1 MKNIERT
8 SRRYTRAHRMALH
21 QRNLERMRT
30 RPRVQEHDGV
40 DTVISFLGIVVFGLF
55 LFGVLNVLF

>member
-1 MKNIERT
+1 
-8 SRRYTRAHRMALH
+8 MALH